1 MKILILGA
9 GIIGVTSAYYLA
21 KEGHEVS
28 VIDINNS
35 PGQGCSYANGAQLS
49 FCHIEP
55 WINRASIFN
64 IIKNIFFI
72 NGSTSIH
79 NLTDKNFLLW
89 LLSFIRN
96 STNKNA
102 IRNSKN
108 LYKISSYSRELFL
121 KIINE
126 EKIDF
131 SFASSGI
138 LHFFRSDKE
147 LQKAIMFYKKIGISF
162 EYDILDRKQTLIKE
176 PSLSKVDSISPL
188 AGSLFF
194 KNDYS
199 GNCELFTQNLAKICH
214 DKYKVKFIFNNK
226 IQNILTNKRKIT
238 GVNTDLGVF
247 YADNYIYALGY
258 RGINLLKGIDINLKI
273 KAIKGYSISSD
284 ISNINNSPKIAICD
298 TKNRIVYSK
307 INNIYR
313 MAGLAEINNYSTNIN
328 PTKISLINKIASDS
342 FQNIGKINKDSFW
355 CAHRP
360 VSHNYLPIIK
370 CENKYGNLYLN
381 TGHGSLGWTLSLASG
396 MILNFLIAK
405 KLPERF
411 AFLQKTSNNIFLNK

>member
-35 PGQGCSYANGAQLS
+35 PGQAGCSYANGAQLS

-72 NGSTSIH
+72 NGPTSIH

-126 EKIDF
+126 EK
-131 SFASSGI
+131 
-138 LHFFRSDKE
+138 
-147 LQKAIMFYKKIGISF
+147 
-162 EYDILDRKQTLIKE
+162 
-176 PSLSKVDSISPL
+176 
-188 AGSLFF
+188 
-194 KNDYS
+194 N
-199 GNCELFTQNLAKICH
+199 
-214 DKYKVKFIFNNK
+214 
-226 IQNILTNKRKIT
+226 
-238 GVNTDLGVF
+238 
-247 YADNYIYALGY
+247 
-258 RGINLLKGIDINLKI
+258 
-273 KAIKGYSISSD
+273 
-284 ISNINNSPKIAICD
+284 
-298 TKNRIVYSK
+298 
-307 INNIYR
+307 
-313 MAGLAEINNYSTNIN
+313 
-328 PTKISLINKIASDS
+328 
-342 FQNIGKINKDSFW
+342 
-355 CAHRP
+355 
-360 VSHNYLPIIK
+360 
-370 CENKYGNLYLN
+370 
-381 TGHGSLGWTLSLASG
+381 
-396 MILNFLIAK
+396 
-405 KLPERF
+405 
-411 AFLQKTSNNIFLNK
+411 